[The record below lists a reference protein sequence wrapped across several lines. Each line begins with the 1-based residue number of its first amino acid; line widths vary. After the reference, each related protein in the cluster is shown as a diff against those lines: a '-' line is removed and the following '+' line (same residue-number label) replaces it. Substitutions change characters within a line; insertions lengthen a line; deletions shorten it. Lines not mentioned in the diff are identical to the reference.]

1 MKSFSIA
8 AFFPE
13 AKAHLAF
20 QSCTARASDMATA
33 VSRGL
38 TEIRER
44 PGIKGKRISEVR
56 LTVKELD
63 GVATEEQ

>member
-1 MKSFSIA
+1 MKSFSVS

-13 AKAHLAF
+13 VKAHLAF
-20 QSCTARASDMATA
+20 QSCIAKASDMNVA
-33 VSRGL
+33 VSRAVL
-38 TEIRER
+38 EIRDR

-63 GVATEEQ
+63 APNPSI

>member
-1 MKSFSIA
+1 VRSFSIS

-13 AKAHLAF
+13 VKAHLAF
-20 QSCTARASDMATA
+20 QSCTAKASDMSTA

-38 TEIRER
+38 EEIRER

-63 GVATEEQ
+63 AVAPKE

>member
-1 MKSFSIA
+1 MKSFSVS

-13 AKAHLAF
+13 VKAHLAF
-20 QSCTARASDMATA
+20 QSCIAKANDMNVA
-33 VSRGL
+33 VSRAVL
-38 TEIRER
+38 EIRER

-63 GVATEEQ
+63 GPNPAI